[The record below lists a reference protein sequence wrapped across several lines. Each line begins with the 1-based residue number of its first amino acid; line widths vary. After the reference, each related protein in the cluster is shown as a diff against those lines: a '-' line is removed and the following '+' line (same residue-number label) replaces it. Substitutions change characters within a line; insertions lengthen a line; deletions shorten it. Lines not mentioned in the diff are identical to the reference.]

1 MTDRRLFVVRR
12 RRRLVQYQSAA
23 LALAALRADGAELVG
38 TDAQRRELIV
48 AAVALSAEAVAE
60 QDRLEA
66 QIQALRAALRD
77 QAEAPEVRS

>member
-1 MTDRRLFVVRR
+1 M
-12 RRRLVQYQSAA
+12 
-23 LALAALRADGAELVG
+23 G